1 MSTEYPCKLPA
12 QYHNFQIPSLKQPRY
27 YVIMQ
32 KKADMKKVRGAD
44 TLKFAEKVDFARLK
58 SKTDTLD
65 IDELE
70 TTALDLSKLRDR
82 VKNKVVEKTMYNKLV

>member
-1 MSTEYPCKLPA
+1 
-12 QYHNFQIPSLKQPRY
+12 
-27 YVIMQ
+27 MQ

-58 SKTDTLD
+58 SK
-65 IDELE
+65 IE